1 MEKMRF
7 EGKQGTHFHLINLL
21 DLKSSGE
28 IEQAILREANASV
41 KRSSSVNGRSMTLIF
56 AES

>member
-1 MEKMRF
+1 MRY
-7 EGKQGTHFHLINLL
+7 EGKQGTHFHLLNLL

>member
-1 MEKMRF
+1 MPC
-7 EGKQGTHFHLINLL
+7 EGKQGTHSHLLNLL
-21 DLKSSGE
+21 DLKLSGE

-56 AES
+56 VKS

>member
-1 MEKMRF
+1 MEKMLY
-7 EGKQGTHFHLINLL
+7 EGKRGTHSHLLNLL

-41 KRSSSVNGRSMTLIF
+41 KRSSSVSGRSMTLIF
-56 AES
+56 VES

>member
-1 MEKMRF
+1 MEKIQY
-7 EGKQGTHFHLINLL
+7 EGKRGTHSYLLNLL

-56 AES
+56 VES

>member
-1 MEKMRF
+1 MWY
-7 EGKQGTHFHLINLL
+7 EGKQGTHSYLLNLL

-56 AES
+56 VESFL